1 VKDDAIN
8 AHNVVASRKPPD
20 AVDASHQIATAAHV
34 PPEITP
40 EIVAV
45 LQAAANSFAG
55 RRVRILSIKLLSG
68 SYSASGRWQERGRD
82 IVQGSHNAVQH
93 RH

>member
-1 VKDDAIN
+1 MDDAIG
-8 AHNVVASRKPPD
+8 AHNVVVSKKPPD
-20 AVDASHQIATAAHV
+20 AVDASHQVAPAEHV

-45 LQAAANSFAG
+45 LQAAANEFVG
-55 RRVRILSIKLLSG
+55 RRVRILSIKLVSG
-68 SYSASGRWQERGRD
+68 SHCDSGRWQEHGRD
-82 IVQGSHNAVQH
+82 IVQGSHNAVQQ